1 MKEKT
6 GLKIERWK
14 EEYRQI
20 KAYAMANNM
29 RNLLIALELA
39 VNYHEGQYRDGG
51 EPYIIH
57 PLMVCK
63 TLLLLNVEKYLKAW
77 YPQKS
82 DSWIRHQCDVLLAA
96 AVLHDVVE
104 DCDLPNKGREMVEV
118 DHLEEEVWRIVIIL
132 SKPPKGEPYD
142 PKAYFNGILEIWK
155 ATLIKIADRAN
166 NCTTMQVFK
175 EERRKNYIRE
185 TSEYIYPLCA
195 EGKRKYPQFS
205 NIIRILENLIVS
217 ICESL
222 ASLLGMQEEI
232 TNQTQNYEEM
242 IDFIKF
248 NAKKENMP
256 NTYLALSMA
265 KKLYEGRL
273 RTSGDPFLIHPLRV
287 SAYLMDLG
295 IMDDITNAA
304 ALLHEKAHWM
314 KGADTY
320 IRNSGIS
327 PEVTRIVDIIS
338 DKAMPLPEYYKKI
351 QEEPRAILEKLA
363 NRAHTCTFLAKAS
376 YEEMEAYTRENQE
389 YMVPMCEWAK
399 IHLLQYANQIEIMQY
414 HILSISNI
422 VEVVTRQNRLT
433 SQKGS

>member
-6 GLKIERWK
+6 GLNIERWRI
-14 EEYRQI
+14 EYNQLMN
-20 KAYAMANNM
+20 YAITHKM
-29 RNLLIALELA
+29 RNLRIALELA
-39 VNYHEGQYRDGG
+39 VKYHEGQYRDGG
-51 EPYIIH
+51 EPFIIH

-63 TLLLLNVEKYLKAW
+63 MLMLLNVEKYLKAW
-77 YPQKS
+77 YPEKS
-82 DSWIRHQCDVLLAA
+82 DEWIRHQCDVLLAA

-104 DCDLPNKGREMVEV
+104 DCELPNKGREMVDEY
-118 DHLEEEVWRIVIIL
+118 HLDEEVWIIVNIL

-142 PKAYFNGILEIWK
+142 PKAYFKGILEIWK
-155 ATLIKIADRAN
+155 ATLIKLSDRAN

-175 EERRKNYIRE
+175 ESRRKKYILE
-185 TSEYIYPLCA
+185 TTEYIYPLCT

-205 NIIRILENLIVS
+205 NIIKILENLIVS

-222 ASLLGMQEEI
+222 ASLSGMKEAI
-232 TNQTQNYEEM
+232 TKQTQNYEEM

-248 NAKKENMP
+248 NTKKEKMP
-256 NTYLALSMA
+256 NTYLALSMTE
-265 KKLYEGRL
+265 KLYEGKF
-273 RTSGDPFLIHPLRV
+273 RTSGDPFVIHPLRV
-287 SAYLMDLG
+287 SSYLLNLG
-295 IMDDITNAA
+295 IMDDVTNAA
-304 ALLHEKAHWM
+304 ALLHEKSHWM

-320 IRNSGIS
+320 IRDSGIN
-327 PEVTRIVDIIS
+327 PEVTRIVNIVS
-338 DKAMPLPEYYKKI
+338 NKAMPLPEYYKKI

-376 YEEMEAYTRENQE
+376 YEDMEAYTRENQE

-399 IHLLQYANQIEIMQY
+399 MHLPQYANQIEIMQY

>member
-6 GLKIERWK
+6 GFKIERWQM
-14 EEYRQI
+14 EYN
-20 KAYAMANNM
+20 KLMDYAIMHNM
-29 RNLLIALELA
+29 RNLIIALELA
-39 VNYHEGQYRDGG
+39 VKYHEGQDRDGG

-63 TLLLLNVEKYLKAW
+63 TLLLLNIEKYLKAW
-77 YPQKS
+77 HPEKS
-82 DSWIRHQCDVLLAA
+82 NDWIRHQCDVLLAA

-104 DCDLPNKGREMVEV
+104 DCHLPNKGREMVDEY
-118 DHLEEEVWRIVIIL
+118 HLEEEVWIVVNIL

-142 PKAYFNGILEIWK
+142 PKEYFKGILKNWK
-155 ATLIKIADRAN
+155 ATLIKLSDRAN

-175 EERRKNYIRE
+175 QSRRIKYIRE
-185 TSEYIYPLCA
+185 TTEYIYPLCT
-195 EGKRKYPQFS
+195 EGKKIYPQFS
-205 NIIRILENLIVS
+205 DIIKILENLMVS

-222 ASLLGMQEEI
+222 ASLLGLQELI
-232 TNQTQNYEEM
+232 TRQTQNYKEM
-242 IDFIKF
+242 MDFIEF
-248 NAKKENMP
+248 NAKKENML

-273 RTSGDPFLIHPLRV
+273 RTSGDPFVIHPLRV
-287 SAYLMDLG
+287 SSYLLNLG

-314 KGADTY
+314 KGADTC

-327 PEVTRIVDIIS
+327 PEVTRIVDIVS
-338 DKAMPLPEYYKKI
+338 DKAMPLPEYYKRI
-351 QEEPRAILEKLA
+351 QEEQKAILVKLA

-376 YEEMEAYTRENQE
+376 YEEMEAYTKENQK

-399 IHLLQYANQIEIMQY
+399 IHLPQYANQIEIMQY

-422 VEVVTRQNRLT
+422 VEVVTKQNQLT

>member
-6 GLKIERWK
+6 GLNIERWRI
-14 EEYRQI
+14 EYNQLMN
-20 KAYAMANNM
+20 YAITHKM
-29 RNLLIALELA
+29 RNLRIALELA
-39 VNYHEGQYRDGG
+39 VKYHEGQYRDGG
-51 EPYIIH
+51 EPFIIH

-63 TLLLLNVEKYLKAW
+63 MLMLLNVEKYLKAW
-77 YPQKS
+77 YPEKS
-82 DSWIRHQCDVLLAA
+82 DEWIRHQCDVLFAA

-104 DCDLPNKGREMVEV
+104 DCELPNKGREMVDEY
-118 DHLEEEVWRIVIIL
+118 HLDEEVWIIVNIL

-142 PKAYFNGILEIWK
+142 PKAYFKGILEIWK
-155 ATLIKIADRAN
+155 ATLIKLSDRAN

-175 EERRKNYIRE
+175 ESRRIKYILE
-185 TSEYIYPLCA
+185 TTEYIYPLCT

-205 NIIRILENLIVS
+205 NIIKILENLIVS

-222 ASLLGMQEEI
+222 ASLSGMKEAI
-232 TNQTQNYEEM
+232 TKQTQNYEEM

-248 NAKKENMP
+248 NTKKEKMP
-256 NTYLALSMA
+256 NTYLALSMTE
-265 KKLYEGRL
+265 KLYEGKF
-273 RTSGDPFLIHPLRV
+273 RTSGDPFVIHPLRV
-287 SAYLMDLG
+287 SSYLLNLG
-295 IMDDITNAA
+295 IMDDVTNAA
-304 ALLHEKAHWM
+304 ALLHEKSHWM

-320 IRNSGIS
+320 IRDSGIN
-327 PEVTRIVDIIS
+327 PEVTRIVNIVS
-338 DKAMPLPEYYKKI
+338 NKAMPLPEYYKKI

-376 YEEMEAYTRENQE
+376 YEDMEAYTRENQE

-399 IHLLQYANQIEIMQY
+399 MHLPQYANQIEIMQY

>member
-6 GLKIERWK
+6 GLKIERWQI
-14 EEYRQI
+14 EYNQLMN
-20 KAYAMANNM
+20 YAITHKM
-29 RNLLIALELA
+29 RNLMIALKLA
-39 VNYHEGQYRDGG
+39 VKYHEGQYRDGG

-63 TLLLLNVEKYLKAW
+63 TLMLLNIEKYLKAW
-77 YPQKS
+77 YPEKS
-82 DSWIRHQCDVLLAA
+82 DDWIRHQCDILLAA

-104 DCDLPNKGREMVEV
+104 DCNLPNKGREMVEV
-118 DHLEEEVWRIVIIL
+118 DHLEEEVWIIVIIL

-166 NCTTMQVFK
+166 NCTTMQVFDK
-175 EERRKNYIRE
+175 SRREKYICE
-185 TSEYIYPLCA
+185 TSEYVYPLCA
-195 EGKRKYPQFS
+195 EAKRKYPQFS
-205 NIIRILENLIVS
+205 NIIKILENLIVS

-222 ASLLGMQEEI
+222 ASLSGMKEAI
-232 TNQTQNYEEM
+232 TKKTQNYEEM
-242 IDFIKF
+242 IDYIEI

-265 KKLYEGRL
+265 KKFYEGKF
-273 RTSGDPFLIHPLRV
+273 RTSGDPFVIHPLRV

-295 IMDDITNAA
+295 IMDDVTNAA

-327 PEVTRIVDIIS
+327 PEVTRIVDIVS
-338 DKAMPLPEYYKKI
+338 DKEMPLSEYYKRI
-351 QEEPRAILEKLA
+351 QEEPKAILEKLA

-376 YEEMEAYTRENQE
+376 YDEMEAYIRENQK
-389 YMVPMCEWAK
+389 YMVPMCKWAK
-399 IHLLQYANQIEIMQY
+399 NHLPEYAKQIELMQY

-422 VEVVTRQNRLT
+422 VEAEIKQNRLT

>member
-6 GLKIERWK
+6 GLKMERWQI
-14 EEYRQI
+14 EYNQLMN
-20 KAYAMANNM
+20 YAITHKM
-29 RNLLIALELA
+29 RNLRIALELA
-39 VNYHEGQYRDGG
+39 VKYHEGQYRDGG
-51 EPYIIH
+51 EPFIIH

-63 TLLLLNVEKYLKAW
+63 TLILLNVEKYLKAW
-77 YPQKS
+77 YPEKS
-82 DSWIRHQCDVLLAA
+82 DDWIRHQCDILLAA
-96 AVLHDVVE
+96 SVLHDVVE

-118 DHLEEEVWRIVIIL
+118 DHLEEEVWIIVIIL

-142 PKAYFNGILEIWK
+142 PNAYFKGILEIWK
-155 ATLIKIADRAN
+155 ATLIKIADRSN

-175 EERRKNYIRE
+175 ESRRKKYIRE
-185 TSEYIYPLCA
+185 TIEYIYPLCE

-222 ASLLGMQEEI
+222 ASLSGMKEAI

-242 IDFIKF
+242 IHFIEF

-273 RTSGDPFLIHPLRV
+273 RTSGDPFVIHPLRV

-320 IRNSGIS
+320 IRNSGIN
-327 PEVTRIVDIIS
+327 PEVTRIVDIVS
-338 DKAMPLPEYYKKI
+338 DKAMPLPEYYKRI

-399 IHLLQYANQIEIMQY
+399 SHLTQYANQIEIMQY

-422 VEVVTRQNRLT
+422 VEMVTKQNRLT

>member
-6 GLKIERWK
+6 GLNIERWRI
-14 EEYRQI
+14 EYNQLMN
-20 KAYAMANNM
+20 YAITHKM
-29 RNLLIALELA
+29 RNLRIALELA
-39 VNYHEGQYRDGG
+39 VKYHEGQYRDGG
-51 EPYIIH
+51 EPFIIH

-63 TLLLLNVEKYLKAW
+63 MLMLLNVEKYLKAW
-77 YPQKS
+77 YPEKS
-82 DSWIRHQCDVLLAA
+82 DEWIRHQCDVLLAA

-104 DCDLPNKGREMVEV
+104 DCELPNKGREMVDEY
-118 DHLEEEVWRIVIIL
+118 HLDEEVWIIVNIL

-142 PKAYFNGILEIWK
+142 PKAYFKGILEIWK
-155 ATLIKIADRAN
+155 AALIKLSDRAN

-175 EERRKNYIRE
+175 ESRREKYILE
-185 TSEYIYPLCA
+185 TTEYIYPLCT

-205 NIIRILENLIVS
+205 NIIKILENLIVS

-222 ASLLGMQEEI
+222 ASLSGMKEAI
-232 TNQTQNYEEM
+232 TKQTQNYEEM

-248 NAKKENMP
+248 NTKKEKMP
-256 NTYLALSMA
+256 NTYLALSMTE
-265 KKLYEGRL
+265 KLYEGKF
-273 RTSGDPFLIHPLRV
+273 RTSGDPFVIHPLRV
-287 SAYLMDLG
+287 SSYLLNLG
-295 IMDDITNAA
+295 IMDDVTNAA
-304 ALLHEKAHWM
+304 ALLHEKSHWM

-320 IRNSGIS
+320 IRDSGIN
-327 PEVTRIVDIIS
+327 PEVTRIVNIVS
-338 DKAMPLPEYYKKI
+338 NKAMPLPEYYKKI

-376 YEEMEAYTRENQE
+376 YEDMEAYTRENQE

-399 IHLLQYANQIEIMQY
+399 IYLPQYANQIEIMQY

>member
-6 GLKIERWK
+6 GLKMERWQI
-14 EEYRQI
+14 EYNQLMN
-20 KAYAMANNM
+20 YAITHKM
-29 RNLLIALELA
+29 RNLRIALELA
-39 VNYHEGQYRDGG
+39 VKYHEGQYRDGG
-51 EPYIIH
+51 EPFIIH

-63 TLLLLNVEKYLKAW
+63 MLILLNVEKYLKAW
-77 YPQKS
+77 YPEKS
-82 DSWIRHQCDVLLAA
+82 DSWVKHQCDILLAA

-118 DHLEEEVWRIVIIL
+118 DHLEEEVWIIVIIL

-142 PKAYFNGILEIWK
+142 PNAYFKGILEIWK
-155 ATLIKIADRAN
+155 ATLIKIADRSN

-175 EERRKNYIRE
+175 ESRRKKYIRE
-185 TSEYIYPLCA
+185 TIEYIYPLCE

-222 ASLLGMQEEI
+222 ASLSKMPEAI
-232 TNQTQNYEEM
+232 TKQTQNYEEM
-242 IDFIKF
+242 IDFIEFK
-248 NAKKENMP
+248 AKKENMP

-265 KKLYEGRL
+265 KKFYEGSF
-273 RTSGDPFLIHPLRV
+273 RTSGDPFVIHPLRV

-327 PEVTRIVDIIS
+327 PEVTRIVDIVS
-338 DKAMPLPEYYKKI
+338 DKAMPLPEYYKRI

-376 YEEMEAYTRENQE
+376 YEEMEAYIRENQE

-399 IHLLQYANQIEIMQY
+399 SHLAQYANQIEIMQY

-422 VEVVTRQNRLT
+422 VEMVTKQNRLT

>member
-6 GLKIERWK
+6 GLKIEKWQI
-14 EEYRQI
+14 EYNLLMN
-20 KAYAMANNM
+20 YAIMHKM
-29 RNLLIALELA
+29 RNLKIALELA
-39 VNYHEGQYRDGG
+39 VEYHEGQYRDGG

-63 TLLLLNVEKYLKAW
+63 TLLLLNVEKYLKEW

-195 EGKRKYPQFS
+195 EGKKRYPQFS
-205 NIIRILENLIVS
+205 NIIKILENLIVS

-222 ASLLGMQEEI
+222 ASLSGMKEAI

>member
-39 VNYHEGQYRDGG
+39 VKYHEGQYRDGG

-63 TLLLLNVEKYLKAW
+63 TLMLLNVEKYLKAW
-77 YPQKS
+77 YPEKN
-82 DSWIRHQCDVLLAA
+82 DSWVKHQCDILLAA
-96 AVLHDVVE
+96 SVLHDVVE
-104 DCDLPNKGREMVEV
+104 DCELPNKGREMVDV
-118 DHLEEEVWRIVIIL
+118 YHLEEEVWIIVNIL
-132 SKPPKGEPYD
+132 SKPPKGEPYN
-142 PKAYFNGILEIWK
+142 PKEYFMGILKSWK
-155 ATLIKIADRAN
+155 ATLIKLSDRAN

-175 EERRKNYIRE
+175 ESRRIKYIRE

-195 EGKRKYPQFS
+195 EGKRRHPQFS
-205 NIIRILENLIVS
+205 NIIKILENLIVS

-232 TNQTQNYEEM
+232 TRQTQNYKEM
-242 IDFIKF
+242 IDFIEM
-248 NAKKENMP
+248 NAMKENMP
-256 NTYLALSMA
+256 NTYQALLMA
-265 KKLYEGRL
+265 QKFYEGAF
-273 RTSGDPFLIHPLRV
+273 RTSGDPFIIHPLRV
-287 SAYLMDLG
+287 SAYLLNLG
-295 IMDDITNAA
+295 IMDDVTNAS
-304 ALLHEKAHWM
+304 ALLHEKAHWA
-314 KGADTY
+314 KGADEY
-320 IRNSGIS
+320 VRNSGIN
-327 PEVTRIVDIIS
+327 PEVIRIVDIVS
-338 DKAMPLPEYYKKI
+338 DKAMPLPKYYKRI
-351 QEEPRAILEKLA
+351 QEDPRAILEKLA

-376 YEEMEAYTRENQE
+376 YKEMEAYTKENQE

-399 IHLLQYANQIEIMQY
+399 IHLPQYANQIEIMQY

-422 VEVVTRQNRLT
+422 VEVVTKQNRLT

>member
-6 GLKIERWK
+6 GFKIERWQR
-14 EEYRQI
+14 EYN
-20 KAYAMANNM
+20 KLMDYAIMHNM
-29 RNLLIALELA
+29 RNLIIALELA
-39 VNYHEGQYRDGG
+39 VKYHEGQYRDGG

-63 TLLLLNVEKYLKAW
+63 TILLLNIEKYLKAW
-77 YPQKS
+77 YPEKNG
-82 DSWIRHQCDVLLAA
+82 SWINYQCDILLAA

-104 DCDLPNKGREMVEV
+104 DCHLPNKGREMVDEY
-118 DHLEEEVWRIVIIL
+118 HLEEEVWIVVNIL

-142 PKAYFNGILEIWK
+142 PKEYFKGILKNWK
-155 ATLIKIADRAN
+155 ATLIKLSDRAN

-175 EERRKNYIRE
+175 QSRRIKYIRE
-185 TSEYIYPLCA
+185 TTEYIYPLCT
-195 EGKRKYPQFS
+195 EGKKIYPQFS
-205 NIIRILENLIVS
+205 DIIKILENLMVS

-222 ASLLGMQEEI
+222 ASLLGLQELI
-232 TNQTQNYEEM
+232 TRQTQNYQEM
-242 IDFIKF
+242 MDFIEF

-273 RTSGDPFLIHPLRV
+273 RTSGDPFVIHPLRV
-287 SAYLMDLG
+287 SSYLLNLG

-314 KGADTY
+314 KGADTC

-327 PEVTRIVDIIS
+327 PEVTRIVDIVS
-338 DKAMPLPEYYKKI
+338 DKAMPLPEYYKRI
-351 QEEPRAILEKLA
+351 QKEPRAILEKLA

-389 YMVPMCEWAK
+389 YMVPLCEWTK
-399 IHLLQYANQIEIMQY
+399 SHLPQYANQIEIMQY

-422 VEVVTRQNRLT
+422 VEVVTKQNQLT

>member
-6 GLKIERWK
+6 GLKIEKWQI
-14 EEYRQI
+14 EYNLLMN
-20 KAYAMANNM
+20 YAIMHKM
-29 RNLLIALELA
+29 RNLKIALELA
-39 VNYHEGQYRDGG
+39 VEYHEGQYRDGG

-63 TLLLLNVEKYLKAW
+63 TLLLLNVEKYLKEW

>member
-6 GLKIERWK
+6 GLKMERWQI
-14 EEYRQI
+14 EYNQLMN
-20 KAYAMANNM
+20 YAITHKM
-29 RNLLIALELA
+29 RNLRIALELA
-39 VNYHEGQYRDGG
+39 VKYHDGQYRDGG
-51 EPYIIH
+51 EPFIIH

-63 TLLLLNVEKYLKAW
+63 ILMLLNVEKYLKAW
-77 YPQKS
+77 YPEKS

-96 AVLHDVVE
+96 SVLHDVVE

-118 DHLEEEVWRIVIIL
+118 YHLEEEVWIIVNIL

-166 NCTTMQVFK
+166 NCTTMQVFDK
-175 EERRKNYIRE
+175 SRREKYISE
-185 TSEYIYPLCA
+185 TSEYIYALCT

-205 NIIRILENLIVS
+205 NIIKILENLIVS

-222 ASLLGMQEEI
+222 ASLSGMQEEI
-232 TNQTQNYEEM
+232 TRQTQNYKEM
-242 IDFIKF
+242 IDFIEM
-248 NAKKENMP
+248 NARKENMP
-256 NTYLALSMA
+256 NTYQALLMA
-265 KKLYEGRL
+265 QKFYEGSF
-273 RTSGDPFLIHPLRV
+273 RTSGDPFVIHPLRV

-295 IMDDITNAA
+295 IMDDITNAS

-320 IRNSGIS
+320 IRDSGIS
-327 PEVTRIVDIIS
+327 PEVMRIVNIVS
-338 DKAMPLPEYYKKI
+338 DKSMPLPEYYKRI

-376 YEEMEAYTRENQE
+376 YKEMETYIRENQE
-389 YMVPMCEWAK
+389 YMVPLCEWAK
-399 IHLLQYANQIEIMQY
+399 KQLSQYANQIEIMQY
-414 HILSISNI
+414 HILSISDI
-422 VEVVTRQNRLT
+422 VEAVTKQNRLT
-433 SQKGS
+433 SKKGS